1 VSYNITDV
9 REMSHANRT
18 VVQFICWTYC
28 SIHANAVK
36 LNNTELWLEE
46 NEFKIKKLTR
56 SKRKTNL
63 R

>member
-18 VVQFICWTYC
+18 VVQFICWAYC

-36 LNNTELWLEE
+36 LNDNNCGW
-46 NEFKIKKLTR
+46 
-56 SKRKTNL
+56 RKTNL